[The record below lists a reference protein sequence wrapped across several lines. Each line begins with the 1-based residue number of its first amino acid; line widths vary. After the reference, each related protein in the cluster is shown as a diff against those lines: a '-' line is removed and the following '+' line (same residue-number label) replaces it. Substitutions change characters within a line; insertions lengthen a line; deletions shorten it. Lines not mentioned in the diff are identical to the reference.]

1 MEVYLRSGLWAVLI
15 IFVIAL
21 IFAAVQMILILFDV
35 RQISKESKKII
46 KRVKALT
53 SVFDAVTMVTGG
65 IEEVKKR
72 VVKEAISKTNW
83 KAFIAGLKKGV
94 QVLFGGEK

>member
-15 IFVIAL
+15 LFVIAL

-53 SVFDAVTMVTGG
+53 GVFDAVTMVTGG